1 MYYHLITENG
11 LKQKDLSIEEIEKI
25 VREEE
30 VSYNNARVY
39 SSEKK
44 LNEVYEN
51 NKEEL
56 TEEGKNISFEN
67 IKIEKLISIA
77 ERKNDLQNS
86 SYKFFLDIKN
96 PRGKINSMNF
106 LNKTFI
112 IWLII
117 ISSVIKWV
125 LVNNYFLTGEMDF
138 KWLELA
144 EKFLD
149 RGLVLIV
156 IIVFFKDKY
165 FKKEYFVICIIAN
178 IVTNVLIY
186 VLEKLIANVLICIS
200 AKSATALIIFLLI
213 PIIKVVIMQLVYN
226 YAREKS
232 YREYKDLNTINIS
245 INRKLKL
252 F

>member
-1 MYYHLITENG
+1 MYYHLIMEDG
-11 LKQKDLSIEEIEKI
+11 LKYKDLSIEELEKI
-25 VREEE
+25 INEEE
-30 VSYNNARVY
+30 VSYNNSRVY

-44 LNEVYEN
+44 LNQIFEMYKDDLNEQQNDVN
-51 NKEEL
+51 L
-56 TEEGKNISFEN
+56 EN

-96 PRGKINSMNF
+96 PRGKINLMNF

-117 ISSVIKWV
+117 IISVVKWV
-125 LVNNYFLTGEMDF
+125 LFNNYFLTGEMEF
-138 KWLELA
+138 RRFELT
-144 EKFLD
+144 EKLLD

-156 IIVFFKDKY
+156 IIVFLKDKY

-186 VLEKLIANVLICIS
+186 IS
-200 AKSATALIIFLLI
+200 AKLATTLIIFLLLS
-213 PIIKVVIMQLVYN
+213 IIKVVIMQLVYN

-232 YREYKDLNTINIS
+232 YREDKDLNTINIS

>member
-1 MYYHLITENG
+1 MYYHLMMKDG
-11 LKQKDLSIEEIEKI
+11 LKYKDLSIEEIEKI
-25 VREEE
+25 IDEKKL
-30 VSYNNARVY
+30 SYNNSRVY

-44 LNEVYEN
+44 LNQIFEIYKDDLNEQQN
-51 NKEEL
+51 DINL
-56 TEEGKNISFEN
+56 EN
-67 IKIEKLISIA
+67 IKIEKLISMA
-77 ERKNDLQNS
+77 ERKKDIQNS

-96 PRGKINSMNF
+96 PRGKINLMNF

-117 ISSVIKWV
+117 IISVIKWV
-125 LVNNYFLTGEMDF
+125 LFNNYFPTEEMEF
-138 KWLELA
+138 KQLELI
-144 EKFLD
+144 EKLLD

-156 IIVFFKDKY
+156 IIVFLKDKY

-178 IVTNVLIY
+178 IVTNILIY
-186 VLEKLIANVLICIS
+186 ISEKLVANVLISIS

-232 YREYKDLNTINIS
+232 YREYKDLNTVNIS
-245 INRKLKL
+245 MNRKLKL

>member
-1 MYYHLITENG
+1 MYYHLIMEDG
-11 LKQKDLSIEEIEKI
+11 LKQKDLSIDEIEKI
-25 VREEE
+25 VNEEE
-30 VSYNNARVY
+30 VSYNNARIY

-44 LNEVYEN
+44 LNEVYESY
-51 NKEEL
+51 KEEL
-56 TEEGKNISFEN
+56 TEEGKDVSFEN

-96 PRGKINSMNF
+96 PRGKITSINF

-117 ISSVIKWV
+117 IISVIKWI
-125 LVNNYFLTGEMDF
+125 LFNNYFLTGEMEF
-138 KWLELA
+138 RQLELT

-156 IIVFFKDKY
+156 IIVFLKDKY
-165 FKKEYFVICIIAN
+165 FKKEYFVICILAN
-178 IVTNVLIY
+178 IVTNLIVY
-186 VLEKLIANVLICIS
+186 VS
-200 AKSATALIIFLLI
+200 AKFATTLIIFLLI
-213 PIIKVVIMQLVYN
+213 DIMKIIIIQLVYN

>member
-1 MYYHLITENG
+1 MYYHLIMEDG
-11 LKQKDLSIEEIEKI
+11 LKYKDLSIEELEKI
-25 VREEE
+25 INEEE
-30 VSYNNARVY
+30 VSYNNSRVY

-44 LNEVYEN
+44 LNQIFEMYKDDLNEQQNDVN
-51 NKEEL
+51 L
-56 TEEGKNISFEN
+56 EN

-96 PRGKINSMNF
+96 PRGKINLMNF

-117 ISSVIKWV
+117 IISVVKWV
-125 LVNNYFLTGEMDF
+125 LFNNYFLTGEMEF
-138 KWLELA
+138 RRFELT
-144 EKFLD
+144 EKLLD

-156 IIVFFKDKY
+156 IIVFLKDKY

-186 VLEKLIANVLICIS
+186 IS
-200 AKSATALIIFLLI
+200 AKLATTLIIFLLLS
-213 PIIKVVIMQLVYN
+213 IIKVVIMQLVYN

>member
-1 MYYHLITENG
+1 MYYHLIMEDG
-11 LKQKDLSIEEIEKI
+11 LKYKDLSIEELERI
-25 VREEE
+25 VNEEE
-30 VSYNNARVY
+30 VSYNNSRVY

-44 LNEVYEN
+44 LNQIFEIY
-51 NKEEL
+51 KEDL
-56 TEEGKNISFEN
+56 RGQQDDISLEN
-67 IKIEKLISIA
+67 IKIEKLISLA

-96 PRGKINSMNF
+96 PRGKINLMNF

-117 ISSVIKWV
+117 IISVVKWV
-125 LVNNYFLTGEMDF
+125 LFNNYFLTGEMEF
-138 KWLELA
+138 RRFELT
-144 EKFLD
+144 EKLLD

-156 IIVFFKDKY
+156 IIVFLKDKY

-186 VLEKLIANVLICIS
+186 IS
-200 AKSATALIIFLLI
+200 AKLATTLIIFLLLS
-213 PIIKVVIMQLVYN
+213 IIKVVIMQLVYN

>member
-1 MYYHLITENG
+1 MYYHLIMEDG
-11 LKQKDLSIEEIEKI
+11 LKYKDLSIEELEKI
-25 VREEE
+25 INEEE
-30 VSYNNARVY
+30 VSYNNSRVY

-44 LNEVYEN
+44 LNQIFEMYKDDLNEQQNDVN
-51 NKEEL
+51 L
-56 TEEGKNISFEN
+56 EN

-77 ERKNDLQNS
+77 ERKNDLQNN

-96 PRGKINSMNF
+96 PRGKINLMNF

-117 ISSVIKWV
+117 IISVVKWV
-125 LVNNYFLTGEMDF
+125 LFNNYFLTGEMEF
-138 KWLELA
+138 RRFELT
-144 EKFLD
+144 EKLLD

-156 IIVFFKDKY
+156 IIVFLKDKY
-165 FKKEYFVICIIAN
+165 FKKEYFVISIIAN
-178 IVTNVLIY
+178 IVTNILIY
-186 VLEKLIANVLICIS
+186 ISEKLVANIMLYIS
-200 AKSATALIIFLLI
+200 AKSATVLIVFLLI
-213 PIIKVVIMQLVYN
+213 PIIKIVIMQLVYN